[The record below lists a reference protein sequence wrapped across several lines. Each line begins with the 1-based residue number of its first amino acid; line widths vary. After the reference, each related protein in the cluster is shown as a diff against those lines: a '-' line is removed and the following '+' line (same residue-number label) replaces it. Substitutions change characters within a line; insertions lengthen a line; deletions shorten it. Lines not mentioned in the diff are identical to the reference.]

1 MTNRTLQL
9 LTMHLPA
16 DAVPLAYVLLEFD
29 DAIEPGIKQDLIALL
44 TARQPR
50 EPATRLC
57 AVVAKMLRTADRAER
72 DAYELEILKMS
83 KKATLTNA
91 KAWIGAVYD
100 TLANEADPMTPQTA
114 VDSLIAIT
122 RNLSP
127 AAKQL
132 AHTPLSGDL
141 KLPEK
146 VREGIKAVL
155 LQSQRFD
162 PPTRLND
169 VLAELIVLTKYKPA
183 GSMARTAE
191 IWREIDAMDARK
203 TVAEIYCWC
212 ASVQNIVAEGFKVDA

>member
-1 MTNRTLQL
+1 MKNLQI

-16 DAVPLAYVLLEFD
+16 DAIPLAYVLLDAD
-29 DAIEPGIKQDLIALL
+29 DAIEPGIKQELIALL
-44 TARQPR
+44 TSRHPR

-57 AVVAKMLRTADRAER
+57 HLVEKMLRSTDRAEL
-72 DAYELEILKMS
+72 DAYQVEILTMH
-83 KKATLTNA
+83 KKAAVTNA

-100 TLANEADPMTPQTA
+100 TLANDADPMTPQAA

-132 AHTPLSGDL
+132 ALTPLTGDQ
-141 KLPEK
+141 KLPAN
-146 VREGIKAVL
+146 VREGITAVL
-155 LQSQRFD
+155 LKSQMFE
-162 PPTRLND
+162 PATRLND

-191 IWREIDAMDARK
+191 IWKEIDRMDARA
-203 TVAEIYCWC
+203 TVAEVYCWW
-212 ASVQNIVAEGFKVDA
+212 ASVQNIVADGFKVDA